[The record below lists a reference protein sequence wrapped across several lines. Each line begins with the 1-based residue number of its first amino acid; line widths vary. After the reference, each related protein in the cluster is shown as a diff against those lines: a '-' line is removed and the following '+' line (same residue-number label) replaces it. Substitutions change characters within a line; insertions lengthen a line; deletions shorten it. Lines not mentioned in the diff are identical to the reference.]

1 MSWEMTP
8 RRIKYLKGF
17 AVIVAL
23 MIAVAAWNM
32 AIR

>member
-17 AVIVAL
+17 AVVIAL
-23 MIAVAAWNM
+23 MVAVAAWNLL
-32 AIR
+32 R

>member
-17 AVIVAL
+17 AVIIAL
-23 MIAVAAWNM
+23 MVAVAAWNLL
-32 AIR
+32 R

>member
-17 AVIVAL
+17 AVVIAL
-23 MIAVAAWNM
+23 MIAVAIWNM

>member
-17 AVIVAL
+17 AVIIAL
-23 MIAVAAWNM
+23 MVAVAAWNM
-32 AIR
+32 LR

>member
-17 AVIVAL
+17 AVVIAL
-23 MIAVAAWNM
+23 MVAVAAWNM
-32 AIR
+32 LR

>member
-1 MSWEMTP
+1 MRWEMTP